1 MGRITAETDQVATA
15 ETTAVQTMTGG
26 AAARVAR
33 RHRRVAARASAVMA
47 ACAMTGFL
55 GVTGAQAS
63 APAPASSEQISQE
76 YLEMVESLLQELEG
90 LEGFEQLEDF
100 SKELEGVENDEDDGT
115 VEDEPDVPLGAGELE
130 SIALS
135 ESELPSGWEY
145 SEEPGVIF
153 ESGMAG
159 TFYKDFHFD
168 GVDAGP
174 VCQDAMDELDQLEED
189 ADSAVSYQAE
199 DGEAVLRTILVSTP
213 EQHDMFGG
221 YYEDIA
227 EECGTLTFAGG
238 QIDFHPTEYAEGLEV
253 RMEVYGEESWFYMA
267 GQSYGTNH
275 VLVTAESEEQ
285 VDDFEEI
292 LADQLEKME
301 GKVG

>member
-1 MGRITAETDQVATA
+1 M
-15 ETTAVQTMTGG
+15 
-26 AAARVAR
+26 
-33 RHRRVAARASAVMA
+33 
-47 ACAMTGFL
+47 
-55 GVTGAQAS
+55 
-63 APAPASSEQISQE
+63 
-76 YLEMVESLLQELEG
+76 LEGLLQELQG

-100 SKELEGVENDEDDGT
+100 SKELEGTDDEEGNGTAEDDP
-115 VEDEPDVPLGAGELE
+115 VAPLGAGELE

-135 ESELPSGWEY
+135 ESELPSGWGY
-145 SEEPGVIF
+145 LEEPSVIF

-159 TFYKDFHFD
+159 TFYKDFSFD
-168 GVDAGP
+168 GVDADP
-174 VCQDAMDELDQLEED
+174 VCQGAMDELDQLEED

-227 EECGTLTFAGG
+227 EECGTLNFAGG

-253 RMEVYGEESWFYMA
+253 RMEVYGEENWFYMA

-292 LADQLEKME
+292 LADQLEKLE
-301 GKVG
+301 GEVG

>member
-1 MGRITAETDQVATA
+1 MGRITAETDQGVTA
-15 ETTAVQTMTGG
+15 EAAAVQTMTGEAAG
-26 AAARVAR
+26 RVTGRRRGVAARV
-33 RHRRVAARASAVMA
+33 SAVMA
-47 ACAMTGFL
+47 TCAMTGFF

-63 APAPASSEQISQE
+63 APDPASSDLASQE
-76 YLEMVESLLQELEG
+76 YLEMLEGLLQELQG

-100 SKELEGVENDEDDGT
+100 SEGLEGMEDDEDAGA
-115 VEDEPDVPLGAGELE
+115 VGDEPDAPLGAGELE
-130 SIALS
+130 SIALG
-135 ESELPSGWEY
+135 ESELPSGWGY
-145 SEEPGVIF
+145 LEEPSVIF

-159 TFYKDFHFD
+159 TFYKDFFFE
-168 GVDAGP
+168 GVDADP
-174 VCQDAMDELDQLEED
+174 VCQGAMDELDQLEED

-301 GKVG
+301 GEVG